1 MSKFRKN
8 SSHFQSKDNVKFAVK
23 TVRIGSNG
31 NVDIS
36 TEGNIFNFLAQLL
49 RSPVQYR
56 ST

>member
-49 RSPVQYR
+49 
-56 ST
+56 